1 MAKKN
6 DVCIIERTRSYARV
20 NGPTERYTE
29 YSFARVNA
37 ATRSGIVKSVV
48 LGVSGSGSVLDVTR
62 DRLRVMTI
70 DDATKAEAARRAGAR
85 LSWDENAF
93 PDVATVRHLIL
104 AELDAA

>member
-6 DVCIIERTRSYARV
+6 DVCIIERSHSYTRA

-37 ATRSGIVKSVV
+37 ATRDGTVKSVV
-48 LGVSGSGSVLDVTR
+48 LGVVGSGSVLDVAC

-70 DDATKAEAARRAGAR
+70 NDATKAEAARRAGAR

-93 PDVATVRHLIL
+93 PDVATVRQLIL
-104 AELDAA
+104 AELAAA

>member
-6 DVCIIERTRSYARV
+6 DVCVIERTHNYTRA

-29 YSFARVNA
+29 YSFARVNT
-37 ATRSGIVKSVV
+37 ATRDGTVKTVV
-48 LGVSGSGSVLDVTR
+48 LGVSGSGSVLDVAR
-62 DRLRVMTI
+62 DHLRVMTI
-70 DDATKAEAARRAGAR
+70 DDAAKAEAARRAGAR

-104 AELDAA
+104 AELAAA

>member
-37 ATRSGIVKSVV
+37 ATRDGTIKSVV

-62 DRLRVMTI
+62 DHLRVMTI

-85 LSWDENAF
+85 RSWGENAF
-93 PDVATVRHLIL
+93 SDVATVRQLIL
-104 AELDAA
+104 AELATA